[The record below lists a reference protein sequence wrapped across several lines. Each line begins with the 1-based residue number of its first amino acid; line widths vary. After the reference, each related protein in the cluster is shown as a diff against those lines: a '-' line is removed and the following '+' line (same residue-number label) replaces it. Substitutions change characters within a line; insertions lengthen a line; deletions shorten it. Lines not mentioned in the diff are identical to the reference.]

1 MKVVFYLVFLA
12 MEQNSTVI
20 SSVQLDQINVSLACE
35 EIDNLKA
42 LLFELTQSSNWNELM
57 PMRGYSHGK
66 LEEDTG
72 LKLFWN
78 DNRPDSKHIMNGHLL
93 CIIPGGY
100 LKTLSLFS
108 QQTILKRLNKAY
120 KVSQLHLKAEVSHP
134 PISINQIDDWVKWA
148 DKTKRKSAW
157 YGPYRS
163 NVLIDSSSKETATN
177 SASLYFPKNY
187 RGKKATVIYD
197 PLFKHG
203 IKNAQHWEHR
213 VSDEY
218 LPSVLIELLADYES
232 EHDLATVIKGIVFDS
247 IDFKVDKER
256 TRWYEAINK
265 ALLAL

>member
-1 MKVVFYLVFLA
+1 MQ
-12 MEQNSTVI
+12 QNSTVI
-20 SSVQLDQINVSLACE
+20 SSVQLDQINFSLTCR

-42 LLFELTQSSNWNELM
+42 LLFELTQSNDWNES
-57 PMRGYSHGK
+57 PPIRGYSHGE
-66 LEEDTG
+66 LEKHTG

-78 DNRPDSKHIMNGHLL
+78 DNRLDSKHIMNGRLL
-93 CIIPGGY
+93 CIVPGGY

-120 KVSQLHLKAEVSHP
+120 KVSQLHLKAEVSYS
-134 PISINQIDDWVKWA
+134 PIAINQIDSWVKWA

-157 YGPYRS
+157 YGPCLS

-177 SASLYFPKNY
+177 SSSLYFPKNY

-203 IKNAQHWEHR
+203 IENAQHWEHR

-218 LPSVLIELLADYES
+218 LPNVLIELLPDYQS
-232 EHDLATVIKGIVFDS
+232 EHELS
-247 IDFKVDKER
+247 SKVKLNIR
-256 TRWYEAINK
+256 
-265 ALLAL
+265 